1 MSQNKLMLF
10 LDHTIVKQLES
21 AAAYSTDEVCGFLFG
36 HEDKFVRT
44 ITKIMPVDNIAADKK
59 NAFQIA
65 SKDYL
70 KAERFADVNN
80 LRLLGVYHSHPN
92 CPAIPSEQDRL
103 AAQPFFS
110 YLILSV
116 IDKKVTSMRSWN
128 LNDSLQFDEDFL
140 MSNNNI
146 NHHINGYRN
155 YPNTAA

>member
-1 MSQNKLMLF
+1 MSQNKLILF
-10 LDHTIVKQLES
+10 LDRAIIEQLES
-21 AAAYSTDEVCGFLFG
+21 AAAYNTDEVCGFLLG

-44 ITKIMPVDNIAADKK
+44 ITRIIPVDNIAADKK
-59 NAFQIA
+59 DAFQIA

-80 LRLLGVYHSHPN
+80 LQLLGVYHSHPN

-103 AAQPFFS
+103 AAQPYFS

-116 IDKKVTSMRSWN
+116 TDKKVTSIRSWS
-128 LNDSLQFDEDFL
+128 LNDSFQFDEDFL
-140 MSNNNI
+140 MSTNNI
-146 NHHINGYRN
+146 NQHINGYRN